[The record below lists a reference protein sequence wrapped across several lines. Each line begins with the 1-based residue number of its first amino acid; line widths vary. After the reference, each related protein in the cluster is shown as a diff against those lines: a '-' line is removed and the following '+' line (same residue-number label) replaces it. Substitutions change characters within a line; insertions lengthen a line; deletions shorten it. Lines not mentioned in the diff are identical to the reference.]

1 MNPKKFKSLDKT
13 WIQKVEK
20 FQESCKKLGPKNGE
34 KDWKDL
40 GHEELELKKAEKWN
54 PRKFNLGKFIKLK
67 SGWIWKSWESTSV
80 TKNKVCNYTTMTH
93 ISNCARVTSISI
105 KGDYMVEWFTF
116 CK

>member
-1 MNPKKFKSLDKT
+1 M
-13 WIQKVEK
+13 
-20 FQESCKKLGPKNGE
+20 GPTNGE
-34 KDWKDL
+34 KDWKYL
-40 GHEELELKKAEKWN
+40 GHEELKKAEKWN

-93 ISNCARVTSISI
+93 ISNCAHVTSISI
-105 KGDYMVEWFTF
+105 KGDYMVVWFIF